1 MVHYVSCCYYF
12 PSTGCCRLSG
22 TRREREKKG
31 KKLLDETV
39 SLIFFFHFSL
49 FLSHNNRQDQLL
61 NSTYSQSEFT
71 LDEGEKLLKEM
82 QDLREDLSHYS
93 SVVEALYERSRE
105 VVPLKQRRSSL
116 RQPIAVTSIC
126 IYKQVEVRIYQL
138 SSRRRPFHFIILICF
153 PFLFFSLLL
162 LLPLQVSI
170 GKDEVCKLV
179 SNSSKTKWKVVTSNG
194 VECQVPSV
202 CLLIPPP
209 DPEAAEA
216 ADRLKRQYDRCE
228 ALWLKKQM
236 RMSQNMIFATIKVV
250 KSWDL
255 SQFMAMGKDQ
265 RDAIRKALNEDAEK
279 LLQQGDPNDP
289 QLRRL
294 QREIDEVNQLFDE
307 FERRAAMGNRPELS
321 QRAIGDQLT
330 TLLVQL
336 EESERTLTSRI
347 TAPLPRDL
355 DQLEQLV
362 VEHKHFETELQ
373 SLQPE
378 LESAKENVEACPR
391 KTPSMQTKYSFIYPI
406 QFLLVEL
413 EIQFDF
419 SFKIGHLH
427 HQMEHD
433 LAKLEFV
440 HREAQGHGNC
450 P

>member
-1 MVHYVSCCYYF
+1 M
-12 PSTGCCRLSG
+12 
-22 TRREREKKG
+22 
-31 KKLLDETV
+31 
-39 SLIFFFHFSL
+39 
-49 FLSHNNRQDQLL
+49 
-61 NSTYSQSEFT
+61 
-71 LDEGEKLLKEM
+71 
-82 QDLREDLSHYS
+82 
-93 SVVEALYERSRE
+93 
-105 VVPLKQRRSSL
+105 
-116 RQPIAVTSIC
+116 
-126 IYKQVEVRIYQL
+126 
-138 SSRRRPFHFIILICF
+138 
-153 PFLFFSLLL
+153 
-162 LLPLQVSI
+162 
-170 GKDEVCKLV
+170 V
-179 SNSSKTKWKVVTSNG
+179 SNSSKTKWKVVTNNG

-216 ADRLKRQYDRCE
+216 AERLKRQYDRCE

-336 EESERTLTSRI
+336 EESERTLISRI

-373 SLQPE
+373 LLQPE

-391 KTPSMQTKYSFIYPI
+391 KTPSMQTKYSFFNVLNMRLYSTCKFSFSLCQRLDTCITKWNNIWQNSNLYI
-406 QFLLVEL
+406 ERLKGTEIVLNGLDESTKFVSRL
-413 EIQFDF
+413 EIQLASCENMPSEPESLRKVHDDLVDMQ
-419 SFKIGHLH
+419 SNI
-427 HQMEHD
+427 QMQQGVID
-433 LAKLEFV
+433 QLAEEAGTVRQLVVRSRTSVNATIRKHPDVDRLEAEV
-440 HREAQGHGNC
+440 KTVITRWSNICTQVVER
-450 P
+450 

>member
-1 MVHYVSCCYYF
+1 MV
-12 PSTGCCRLSG
+12 
-22 TRREREKKG
+22 
-31 KKLLDETV
+31 
-39 SLIFFFHFSL
+39 
-49 FLSHNNRQDQLL
+49 N
-61 NSTYSQSEFT
+61 
-71 LDEGEKLLKEM
+71 
-82 QDLREDLSHYS
+82 
-93 SVVEALYERSRE
+93 
-105 VVPLKQRRSSL
+105 
-116 RQPIAVTSIC
+116 
-126 IYKQVEVRIYQL
+126 
-138 SSRRRPFHFIILICF
+138 
-153 PFLFFSLLL
+153 
-162 LLPLQVSI
+162 
-170 GKDEVCKLV
+170 
-179 SNSSKTKWKVVTSNG
+179 NSSKTKWKVVTSSG

-391 KTPSMQTKYSFIYPI
+391 KTPSMQTKYSFRLSISI
-406 QFLLVEL
+406 LFLK
-413 EIQFDF
+413 IIIIFIDF
-419 SFKIGHLH
+419 YFFVT
-427 HQMEHD
+427 D
-433 LAKLEFV
+433 WTLASPN
-440 HREAQGHGNC
+440 GT
-450 P
+450 

>member
-1 MVHYVSCCYYF
+1 MV
-12 PSTGCCRLSG
+12 
-22 TRREREKKG
+22 
-31 KKLLDETV
+31 
-39 SLIFFFHFSL
+39 
-49 FLSHNNRQDQLL
+49 N
-61 NSTYSQSEFT
+61 
-71 LDEGEKLLKEM
+71 
-82 QDLREDLSHYS
+82 
-93 SVVEALYERSRE
+93 
-105 VVPLKQRRSSL
+105 
-116 RQPIAVTSIC
+116 
-126 IYKQVEVRIYQL
+126 
-138 SSRRRPFHFIILICF
+138 
-153 PFLFFSLLL
+153 
-162 LLPLQVSI
+162 
-170 GKDEVCKLV
+170 
-179 SNSSKTKWKVVTSNG
+179 NSSKTKWKVVTTNG

-209 DPEAAEA
+209 DPEATEA
-216 ADRLKRQYDRCE
+216 AERLKRQYDRCE

-307 FERRAAMGNRPELS
+307 FERRAALGNRPELS

-362 VEHKHFETELQ
+362 VEHKHFETQLQ

-378 LESAKENVEACPR
+378 LESAKENVDACPR
-391 KTPSMQTKYSFIYPI
+391 KTPSMQTKSVLINLNHSTLFSHRILMSCFSFFFYEHRLDSCITKWNTIWQNSQLYI
-406 QFLLVEL
+406 ERLKGAEIVLNGLDEATKFVSRL
-413 EIQFDF
+413 EIELASCENMPSEPEALRKVHDDLVDMQQN
-419 SFKIGHLH
+419 I
-427 HQMEHD
+427 QMQQGVID
-433 LAKLEFV
+433 QLAEEAGTVRQLVVRSRQSVNATIRKHPDVDRLEAEV
-440 HREAQGHGNC
+440 KTIVTRWSNICTQVVER
-450 P
+450 